1 LTATVSVVIGLKASK
16 IPSAEHSLIILLLM
30 LMASLNSL
38 LHLWFSEVPEQT
50 TNIFVTII
58 ASGIVLSDRNHWTAS
73 VLVNWIGWFTVNLIL
88 EMALIQHFF
97 FSMAMST
104 LLSWFAHLARKKLVE
119 KQLELSRR
127 EPLRYNMS
135 RKRRPQPRQKAPF

>member
-30 LMASLNSL
+30 LMASSNSL
-38 LHLWFSEVPEQT
+38 LHLWFSEAPEQT

-58 ASGIVLSDRNHWTAS
+58 ASGIVLSDRNHWTTS
-73 VLVNWIGWFTVNLIL
+73 ILFNWIGWITVNLIL

-97 FSMAMST
+97 FAMTMST
-104 LLSWFAHLARKKLVE
+104 LLT
-119 KQLELSRR
+119 
-127 EPLRYNMS
+127 
-135 RKRRPQPRQKAPF
+135 